1 MIDQERT
8 QGLFRRLDVLLSRT
22 GAAPTPERVHQVRT
36 TARRLEAV
44 LEIVYNEPTSR
55 VEKTLRG
62 LKRLRRRAGAIRDLD
77 VQAMALRSLKIG
89 REAERKARLLSELAD
104 RRAECEKKFQ
114 KIIEAAK
121 TAKLRKRLQQIAIE
135 MAQASVPPEQN
146 GHNWP
151 PVWIDFDPV
160 AASLRMFAR
169 LTRQTK
175 ALTSDNLHDYRTRCK
190 RIRYVAE
197 MAGNSPE
204 AKRVVGA
211 LKRVQDSIGDWHDWL
226 TLTATAEEV
235 FAQSH
240 DSALVSALRNMANA
254 RFVEARAVATDVR
267 RELMREYRTMLATE
281 RDKRQQQSPVVGGRS
296 PVAGI
301 QPTRTVDRST
311 PKNGMRP
318 SARANRRKPASAARV
333 EDPAAGVA

>member
-44 LEIVYNEPTSR
+44 LEIVYPEPISR
-55 VEKTLRG
+55 VEKALRG

-77 VQAMALRSLKIG
+77 VQAIALRSLKIG
-89 REAERKARLLSELAD
+89 REAERKSRLLAELAD
-104 RRAECEKKFQ
+104 RRAVCEKHFQ
-114 KIIEAAK
+114 KVVDAPK

-169 LTRQTK
+169 LSRQTK
-175 ALTSDNLHDYRTRCK
+175 ALTADTLHDYRTSCK

-197 MAGNSPE
+197 MAGNSPD

-226 TLTATAEEV
+226 TLTATAEDL
-235 FAQSH
+235 FSH
-240 DSALVSALRNMANA
+240 SLDSALIAAMRNTANA
-254 RFVEARAVATDVR
+254 KFVEARAVANDVR

-281 RDKRQQQSPVVGGRS
+281 REKRQSQSLAASRPKAVALRQPPATNGNGR
-296 PVAGI
+296 
-301 QPTRTVDRST
+301 RTAST
-311 PKNGMRP
+311 
-318 SARANRRKPASAARV
+318 RRKPASSVTAQRTS
-333 EDPAAGVA
+333 VA